1 MSDITIAAS
10 ARAFDELFA
19 ELVENVKI
27 NESDTET
34 WGPFSANYDLA
45 IHLQG
50 GSLTLN
56 AGTFTVED
64 LDIVFDDL
72 EVGVCFSLPQ
82 WCFGG
87 WCIIPTPFG
96 CIRFPHIC
104 IGGESICPSINLD
117 GLVTQIVNFTAGL
130 ATNYWVNPA
139 RLASWSDLEAEINN
153 KPNYWQLIVEP
164 TLVDI
169 DPLDVAATAADL
181 FESAVKSAI
190 ESLISYLP
198 NWVIDIIWTL
208 IGPIVDLIVGVLG
221 IVGDIGDWIQNLLNG
236 AGYFKVLEVLET
248 AIADYFASQNPIDAF
263 EDPAPVLAAHNGLL
277 PVAIP
282 IRNLAVVIDPQEV
295 IVTADVGVS
304 S

>member
-208 IGPIVDLIVGVLG
+208 IGPIVDRSLAFSGSSATSA
-221 IVGDIGDWIQNLLNG
+221 IGFRISSMAPATSKSSKSLRRPSRTTSPARIRSTRSRIPPPCSQPTTGSCLLRFRSG
-236 AGYFKVLEVLET
+236 T
-248 AIADYFASQNPIDAF
+248 WRS
-263 EDPAPVLAAHNGLL
+263 
-277 PVAIP
+277 
-282 IRNLAVVIDPQEV
+282 
-295 IVTADVGVS
+295 
-304 S
+304 